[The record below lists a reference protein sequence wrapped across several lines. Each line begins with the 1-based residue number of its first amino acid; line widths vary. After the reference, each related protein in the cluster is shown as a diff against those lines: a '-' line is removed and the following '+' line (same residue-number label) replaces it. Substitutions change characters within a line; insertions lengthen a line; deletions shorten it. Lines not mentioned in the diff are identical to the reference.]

1 VLLDMSGVDEWV
13 IKMIQPRRNITDD
26 GSLLMDDLLHDIAV
40 VKHEST
46 IMHED
51 DRRKI

>member
-1 VLLDMSGVDEWV
+1 MSGVDEWV
-13 IKMIQPRRNITDD
+13 IKMIQPRCNITDD

-40 VKHEST
+40 VKHESST
-46 IMHED
+46 MHED